1 DIIPDALSVIYF
13 YATDNDL
20 EFGLSAISVVTP
32 ANINALK
39 RGLSGA
45 SDAVAAINK
54 GEELMKEG
62 VQLSAIKQEVNQVA
76 SVFKI
81 SPSEFDAAFTEK
93 IINKVTETKSL
104 LTTNPTKAKIYSH
117 VSEKLEPAKR
127 KEFVNKFLDD
137 ADFRNKVLADPD
149 EVLRWGGNFLENIVH
164 EHEMLELVKLTKYL
178 PGPKLPDKIAY
189 TFENSI

>member
-1 DIIPDALSVIYF
+1 EANALVYLDEKFPRYFKSPAAKQIIDTHNLPTDLKAGTCTNSDASDAIGNVLGISSLLLSPTGLDIIPDALSVIYF

-62 VQLSAIKQEVNQVA
+62 V
-76 SVFKI
+76 
-81 SPSEFDAAFTEK
+81 
-93 IINKVTETKSL
+93 
-104 LTTNPTKAKIYSH
+104 
-117 VSEKLEPAKR
+117 
-127 KEFVNKFLDD
+127 
-137 ADFRNKVLADPD
+137 
-149 EVLRWGGNFLENIVH
+149 
-164 EHEMLELVKLTKYL
+164 
-178 PGPKLPDKIAY
+178 
-189 TFENSI
+189 